1 MSLVSFLPP
10 LPPPLHTSQLTET
23 WQWPTCMC
31 WQPKWSLLFWSH
43 LLGLGKILPPT
54 SFPPLKS
61 FWDPVLPCAS
71 RAGSAVIWD
80 ARANPSAL
88 GHPDSSAVFLLAFP
102 SPGVTLLPTSLQVQ
116 WWVSQGWAGN
126 IILEQLQKES
136 AISCLIGSHFP
147 CPNTRAGWPLL
158 PSVTLPCFAG
168 AGVGVCNLLC
178 ITCTVSLSYL
188 STGCF
193 S

>member
-1 MSLVSFLPP
+1 MSLVSYLPP

-31 WQPKWSLLFWSH
+31 WQPKLTLLFWSH
-43 LLGLGKILPPT
+43 CWDWGKSCPLLLFHSWNPLGIQYCPVPLEQGLPAPGMHEPAHL
-54 SFPPLKS
+54 L
-61 FWDPVLPCAS
+61 C
-71 RAGSAVIWD
+71 
-80 ARANPSAL
+80 
-88 GHPDSSAVFLLAFP
+88 GHPDSTCSVPPGP
-102 SPGVTLLPTSLQVQ
+102 SFSSCNPPAPLTPGVVMALPGLGSDIV
-116 WWVSQGWAGN
+116 
-126 IILEQLQKES
+126 LEQLQKES
-136 AISCLIGSHFP
+136 AISCLMGSLFP
-147 CPNTRAGWPLL
+147 CPSTHAGWPLL